1 MDQCKRIMKKA
12 ITKEDYIKMRTVTNA
27 ILYLG
32 RGIPPNVLISL
43 GISDARWGG
52 RYSEVGF
59 NSSYKSLTM
68 RTEKNLRI

>member
-1 MDQCKRIMKKA
+1 MDQCKRITKKA
-12 ITKEDYIKMRTVTNA
+12 ITKEDFFKMRTVTNA

-43 GISDARWGG
+43 GISGARWGG

-68 RTEKNLRI
+68 RTEKNLSI

>member
-1 MDQCKRIMKKA
+1 
-12 ITKEDYIKMRTVTNA
+12 MRTVTNA

-43 GISDARWGG
+43 GISGARWGG